1 MRIKFLILT
10 FLATFV
16 AALAIPTMPG
26 IWRMAK
32 LANGTQIRLE
42 QVGDENLHYW
52 RDARGICYNVDDN
65 GVATPIANMQAVR
78 AHAATRMAQNNAR
91 RAAAATR
98 TVGISRKHVGK
109 RKGLIVLA
117 NFTDA
122 HFQPEHTNELL
133 TRMANE
139 VGFTYKDGHKGSL
152 HDYFKAQSN
161 GLLLMWLDLYNSSI
175 IWLTMAEIPSTGEA
189 RAPMSGREQWW
200 PRHVKPLSA
209 K

>member
-1 MRIKFLILT
+1 MRIKFLILAC
-10 FLATFV
+10 LATFV

-78 AHAATRMAQNNAR
+78 AHAATRVAQNNAR
-91 RAAAATR
+91 RSAAATR
-98 TVGISRKHVGK
+98 TVGISHKHVGK

-139 VGFTYKDGHKGSL
+139 VGFTYKEVCTTILKPRVMVS
-152 HDYFKAQSN
+152 ST
-161 GLLLMWLDLYNSSI
+161 LLLMWLDLYNSSI

-189 RAPMSGREQWW
+189 RAPISGREQWW
-200 PRHVKPLSA
+200 PRPVKPLSA

>member
-1 MRIKFLILT
+1 MRIKFLILA

-52 RDARGICYNVDDN
+52 RDARGICYNIDDN

-98 TVGISRKHVGK
+98 TVGISHKHLS
-109 RKGLIVLA
+109 LI
-117 NFTDA
+117 
-122 HFQPEHTNELL
+122 H
-133 TRMANE
+133 
-139 VGFTYKDGHKGSL
+139 
-152 HDYFKAQSN
+152 
-161 GLLLMWLDLYNSSI
+161 I
-175 IWLTMAEIPSTGEA
+175 
-189 RAPMSGREQWW
+189 
-200 PRHVKPLSA
+200 
-209 K
+209 